1 MPDKNN
7 PRPDDLRSAAQAALQ
22 AAQEAASG
30 ALRVPTAS
38 AQIVGQLPDL
48 IENLAAAIDRLNA
61 TLDRFER
68 YIALAD
74 PTLQAM
80 DRVLPHL
87 EALSRTSDA
96 AFRAVSDLPGVGTV
110 GRLTGLTP
118 REAAA
123 KQQSADARK
132 RSSKRGHDRRR
143 GD

>member
-1 MPDKNN
+1 MADKKN
-7 PRPDDLRSAAQAALQ
+7 PRPDDIRSAAQAAIS

-30 ALRVPTAS
+30 ALRVPAAS

-48 IENLAAAIDRLNA
+48 IENLAAAIDRLNT

-87 EALSRTSDA
+87 EALSRTGDA

-123 KQQSADARK
+123 KQQAEEQK
-132 RSSKRGHDRRR
+132 RPWKRGPDRRKK
-143 GD
+143 D